1 MNDKELD
8 NYIKI
13 INPDFNSHIEKGT
26 IEMNN
31 EYYNLLEEKMA
42 RLINQNQELK
52 SQLKG
57 TTHCFDEEEHKRLSE
72 QLELLTSKLDEYDLI
87 VDERNQLK
95 EQLEDEEQWRIKIA
109 KENDEAFRGR
119 MILIEEKEKLK
130 KQLENTE
137 EELELV
143 RCDLHNRTSERD
155 GRKRELDECLSQQK
169 EFINYLEDEI
179 HTIETTYS
187 QINGNYGLMNEK
199 LEALK
204 EVLQKYKEII
214 GVEDENKTTI

>member
-1 MNDKELD
+1 MSDKELD

-52 SQLKG
+52 EKYLNAVADYE
-57 TTHCFDEEEHKRLSE
+57 TTMS
-72 QLELLTSKLDEYDLI
+72 
-87 VDERNQLK
+87 ERN
-95 EQLEDEEQWRIKIA
+95 E
-109 KENDEAFRGR
+109 
-119 MILIEEKEKLK
+119 LK
-130 KQLENTE
+130 KQLENIE

-169 EFINYLEDEI
+169 KFIKWLEDEI
-179 HTIETTYS
+179 HTIETTFS

-199 LEALK
+199 LESLK
-204 EVLQKYKEII
+204 EILQKYKELI
-214 GVEDENKTTI
+214 GDDKNGN